1 MATCN
6 MRRQIEK
13 IGYLRRDVAFG
24 LIFAHKPS
32 STHTFQINIFDL
44 PHLPISLPLAVCH
57 QIKCLLNAY
66 VAILF
71 FGYFW
76 SDLHMAPKRIIFHTL
91 LLGYNS
97 WIMKMLIRS
106 IMN

>member
-32 STHTFQINIFDL
+32 STHTHFKLIYSIF
-44 PHLPISLPLAVCH
+44 PICQFLYL
-57 QIKCLLNAY
+57 
-66 VAILF
+66 
-71 FGYFW
+71 
-76 SDLHMAPKRIIFHTL
+76 
-91 LLGYNS
+91 
-97 WIMKMLIRS
+97 
-106 IMN
+106 